1 MMGFSTHTGFF
12 NPYCMS
18 YVNVFL
24 CCCCTCS
31 SYESLALF
39 TPLCWA
45 VLCWAVCV
53 CVRARDLQRNDSQ
66 TTSNTFPLLQRLEG
80 RTGCSGSLGIGNISK
95 TFPIRFDCD
104 SSEKEKQSEE
114 RAARELFLE
123 EPNRKSVS
131 ACQRASVQSRFE
143 LY

>member
-1 MMGFSTHTGFF
+1 MNHWRYSHHCAG
-12 NPYCMS
+12 
-18 YVNVFL
+18 L
-24 CCCCTCS
+24 CFAG
-31 SYESLALF
+31 L
-39 TPLCWA
+39 
-45 VLCWAVCV
+45 CV
-53 CVRARDLQRNDSQ
+53 CVLERGIFKETTLRLQVILFLCFNDSTQ
-66 TTSNTFPLLQRLEG
+66 KNR
-80 RTGCSGSLGIGNISK
+80 RCSGSLGIGNISK

>member
-1 MMGFSTHTGFF
+1 MGFSTHTGFF

-53 CVRARDLQRNDSQ
+53 CVRARDLQRNDSC
-66 TTSNTFPLLQRLEG
+66 TSNTFPLLQRLPK
-80 RTGCSGSLGIGNISK
+80 RRCSGSLGIGNISK

>member
-1 MMGFSTHTGFF
+1 MGFSTHTGFF

-66 TTSNTFPLLQRLEG
+66 TTSNTFPLLQRLPK
-80 RTGCSGSLGIGNISK
+80 RRCSGSLGIGNISK

>member
-1 MMGFSTHTGFF
+1 MGFSTHTGFF

-45 VLCWAVCV
+45 VLGWAVCV

-66 TTSNTFPLLQRLEG
+66 TTSNTFPLLQRLPK
-80 RTGCSGSLGIGNISK
+80 RRCSGSLGIGNISK